1 MLIIRKENN
10 KEGRV
15 RKFFKSLTQG
25 AFFGGPKN
33 QKTRGAPLLA
43 TLLFALFSV
52 IFLHTTYVLA
62 LATKS
67 STPASLPSNGL
78 VAHHTFDGKKLTS
91 STSTD
96 SSSQGNNGTLTNG
109 PKVAIGKIGQ
119 ALYFDGV
126 DDYVTFGDNILAPDT
141 GFTASFW
148 VKHATTTVDSYGT
161 VRLKGASSE
170 FLFEHGKTGNSG
182 LWGRALY
189 FGFRGNTA
197 IASSDARYYTDTSY
211 GKWNHYIVVYNGG
224 TKGSAASWKL
234 YINGEDIALG
244 TEGSI
249 GGATNAN
256 EIGRDGGAGTPSQSY
271 MDDVR
276 VYNRTLIANEMTQ
289 LSGSKVVNKST
300 LATSSITYGKMS
312 SVTLPVSNGLVGHW
326 TFDGKTI
333 STTGATT
340 SAQDVVGGY
349 NGTFTN
355 MSTTTSRVL
364 GKVGQAITF
373 DGADDYISV
382 GTSSVLGNKP
392 LSVSFWAKSNVTTS
406 TYDSPIGKVNTGS
419 WTQGWGFY
427 TTGTSQ
433 MNFFIEGY
441 STNSA
446 NFTGLN
452 PRVWHHYVGV
462 WDGTNIYI
470 YVDGVRGSVT
480 DTYTGS
486 MTTSNLLMTIGS
498 IEPDVYYNWN
508 GPIDDVRVYNRALS
522 QKEVQTLYKM
532 GGI

>member
-1 MLIIRKENN
+1 
-10 KEGRV
+10 V
-15 RKFFKSLTQG
+15 
-25 AFFGGPKN
+25 
-33 QKTRGAPLLA
+33 
-43 TLLFALFSV
+43 
-52 IFLHTTYVLA
+52 
-62 LATKS
+62 
-67 STPASLPSNGL
+67 TPSLPIDE
-78 VAHHTFDGKKLTS
+78 VRIYDKKLNAS
-91 STSTD
+91 EI
-96 SSSQGNNGTLTNG
+96 L
-109 PKVAIGKIGQ
+109 
-119 ALYFDGV
+119 
-126 DDYVTFGDNILAPDT
+126 NI
-141 GFTASFW
+141 
-148 VKHATTTVDSYGT
+148 Y
-161 VRLKGASSE
+161 
-170 FLFEHGKTGNSG
+170 
-182 LWGRALY
+182 
-189 FGFRGNTA
+189 NT
-197 IASSDARYYTDTSY
+197 
-211 GKWNHYIVVYNGG
+211 
-224 TKGSAASWKL
+224 TKGV
-234 YINGEDIALG
+234 
-244 TEGSI
+244 
-249 GGATNAN
+249 
-256 EIGRDGGAGTPSQSY
+256 SQSFGV
-271 MDDVR
+271 M
-276 VYNRTLIANEMTQ
+276 
-289 LSGSKVVNKST
+289 
-300 LATSSITYGKMS
+300 ATSS
-312 SVTLPVSNGLVGHW
+312 LPVSNGLVGHW

-522 QKEVQTLYKM
+522 DKEIITLYKM
-532 GGI
+532 GA